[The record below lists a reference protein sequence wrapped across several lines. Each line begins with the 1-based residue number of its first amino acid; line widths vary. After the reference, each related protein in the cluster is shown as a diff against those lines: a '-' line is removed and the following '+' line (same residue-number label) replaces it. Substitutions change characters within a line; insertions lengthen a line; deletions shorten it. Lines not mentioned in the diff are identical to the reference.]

1 MGRDAQRRDSSGQA
15 EYLRIPRLRGGLGLE
30 SIRVIYPVE
39 GIAFR
44 LRASDDKLPAEMRS
58 EVCAQ
63 VSVRDSG
70 SQLAARVASRRRHGM
85 DFLPKWAGSDSEFSG
100 DARESVNLTGVRARH
115 IDHDGRLNHAS

>member
-30 SIRVIYPVE
+30 SIRVVYPVK

-44 LRASDDKLPAEMRS
+44 LRASDDKLAAEMRS
-58 EVCAQ
+58 KVCAQ

-70 SQLAARVASRRRHGM
+70 TQLATRLTSRRRHGM
-85 DFLPKWAGSDSEFSG
+85 DFLPKWGCWDSEFSG
-100 DARESVNLTGVRARH
+100 DACEIINLT
-115 IDHDGRLNHAS
+115 